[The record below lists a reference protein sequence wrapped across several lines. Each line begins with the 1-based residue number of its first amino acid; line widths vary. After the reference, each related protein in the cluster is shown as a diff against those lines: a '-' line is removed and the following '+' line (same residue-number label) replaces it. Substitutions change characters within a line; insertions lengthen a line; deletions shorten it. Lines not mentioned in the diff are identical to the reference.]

1 MEFDRMGK
9 NISSTKSIPF
19 FLFLSLWKSLEKFL
33 YVEHRKSNT
42 AKFSATFFP
51 PKRLLYRKNQTTTK
65 FSVTQY
71 AKKLE
76 KRWKTGR
83 RTSHVHRPIFS
94 RHGDT
99 RGLIKRKQWSLND
112 PIKRKLGLM
121 CKKEGAEFERS
132 FPGDAFSRLLFD
144 TWRRM
149 IVEKG
154 GEGEG
159 GGRKKAGEVL
169 ARTSQKVITE
179 KIEAVLVG

>member
-1 MEFDRMGK
+1 
-9 NISSTKSIPF
+9 
-19 FLFLSLWKSLEKFL
+19 
-33 YVEHRKSNT
+33 
-42 AKFSATFFP
+42 
-51 PKRLLYRKNQTTTK
+51 
-65 FSVTQY
+65 
-71 AKKLE
+71 
-76 KRWKTGR
+76 
-83 RTSHVHRPIFS
+83 
-94 RHGDT
+94 
-99 RGLIKRKQWSLND
+99 
-112 PIKRKLGLM
+112 M

-132 FPGDAFSRLLFD
+132 FPGDAFSQLLFD